1 MFVFKGINRTS
12 ENPQKTNFRELWK
25 GEVRRIPIPRTR
37 VNRTLRPGLG
47 ASIVYGWWMNL
58 ETWMRWARRL
68 SAQTYALYLAY
79 RHPRTPWYA
88 KVFAALIVG
97 YVFSPIDPIPD
108 FIPVVGLLD
117 EMVVVPI
124 GVLLAAKMIPPE
136 VFEECREKAREV
148 AEGEKPV
155 SRVAAV
161 VIVAVWVLCVALAV
175 YLALRVF

>member
-1 MFVFKGINRTS
+1 
-12 ENPQKTNFRELWK
+12 
-25 GEVRRIPIPRTR
+25 
-37 VNRTLRPGLG
+37 
-47 ASIVYGWWMNL
+47 MNL
-58 ETWMRWARRL
+58 ETWKQHARRL

-108 FIPVVGLLD
+108 FIPGVGLLD

-124 GVLLAAKMIPPE
+124 GVLLAAKMIPQD
-136 VFEECREKAREV
+136 VFEECTEKAREV

-155 SRVAAV
+155 SRIAAV
-161 VIVAVWVLCVALAV
+161 VIVAVGLLCVALAV
-175 YLALRVF
+175 FLALRVF

>member
-1 MFVFKGINRTS
+1 
-12 ENPQKTNFRELWK
+12 
-25 GEVRRIPIPRTR
+25 
-37 VNRTLRPGLG
+37 
-47 ASIVYGWWMNL
+47 MNL
-58 ETWMRWARRL
+58 EAWKRRARQL

-108 FIPVVGLLD
+108 FIPGVGLLD

-124 GVLLAAKMIPPE
+124 AVLLAAKMIPRQ
-136 VFEECREKAREV
+136 VMEECREKSQEMAK
-148 AEGEKPV
+148 GEKPV

-161 VIVAVWVLCVALAV
+161 IVVAVWLLCVALAAF
-175 YLALRVF
+175 LATRVFG

>member
-1 MFVFKGINRTS
+1 MSLQT
-12 ENPQKTNFRELWK
+12 WK
-25 GEVRRIPIPRTR
+25 RR
-37 VNRTLRPGLG
+37 
-47 ASIVYGWWMNL
+47 
-58 ETWMRWARRL
+58 ARQL

-88 KVFAALIVG
+88 KAFAALIVG

-108 FIPVVGLLD
+108 FIPGVGLLD

-124 GVLLAAKMIPPE
+124 GVLLAAKMILPD

-148 AEGEKPV
+148 AAGEKPV
-155 SRVAAV
+155 SRIAVV

-175 YLALRVF
+175 FLALRVF

>member
-1 MFVFKGINRTS
+1 MNW
-12 ENPQKTNFRELWK
+12 QAWK
-25 GEVRRIPIPRTR
+25 RR
-37 VNRTLRPGLG
+37 
-47 ASIVYGWWMNL
+47 
-58 ETWMRWARRL
+58 ARQL
-68 SAQTYALYLAY
+68 SGHPYPLYLAY

-108 FIPVVGLLD
+108 FIPGVGLLD

-124 GVLLAAKMIPPE
+124 GILIAAKMIPE
-136 VFEECREKAREV
+136 DVFEECREKAREV

-161 VIVAVWVLCVALAV
+161 VVVAVWVLCVALAV
-175 YLALRVF
+175 YLALQVF

>member
-1 MFVFKGINRTS
+1 
-12 ENPQKTNFRELWK
+12 
-25 GEVRRIPIPRTR
+25 
-37 VNRTLRPGLG
+37 
-47 ASIVYGWWMNL
+47 MNL
-58 ETWMRWARRL
+58 ETWKQLTRRL

-108 FIPVVGLLD
+108 FIPGVGLLD
-117 EMVVVPI
+117 EMVVVPM
-124 GVLLAAKMIPPE
+124 GVLLAAKMIPPD

-155 SRVAAV
+155 SRVPAV
-161 VIVAVWVLCVALAV
+161 VVVAVGLLCVALAV
-175 YLALRVF
+175 SLALRIF